1 MRRFFVIAAALLLTA
16 NVVGA
21 QGVQFFDGTFE
32 QALKAASE
40 QNKKVF
46 VDFYATWCGPCKM
59 MEQNTF
65 PEQRVGEYFNAKFI
79 NCRINAEDK
88 AVSAVANKYRVK
100 AFPTLMIVDAE
111 GTVVRSQEGGMSAD
125 QLLKWAKTAMGDMM
139 TYEQMFE
146 KLKTDKNDNDLI
158 RELLIGAPD
167 FMQTQQGQ
175 QRDRWKLRI
184 DRMYSDY
191 RKQKKVAELMNPADF
206 AVLMMYHIDPV
217 KNDEVVEYIMSNY
230 DAVTAAVGADKVN
243 QYVFSLNTFLIQD
256 LAQRGDMEYEKY
268 LERIRG
274 DMKPVY
280 DALLK
285 TGDIEPY
292 TIMKYMNDGVYHIYK
307 RRDVAKYISLMD
319 EYFSTLGKGVVAGD
333 YASATQTMYDALDGK
348 LPQPALVKSVEWIS
362 KALQF
367 EDLDTGERMDLLIMI
382 GDCYKFLKDTENAK
396 KCYKQAYTL
405 SLQFGNPGLSAQV
418 QALIDQL

>member
-1 MRRFFVIAAALLLTA
+1 MRRFFVIAAALLLTTNMVA
-16 NVVGA
+16 A
-21 QGVQFFDGTFE
+21 QGVNFFEGTFE
-32 QALKAASE
+32 QALKAAHD
-40 QNKKVF
+40 QKKSVF
-46 VDFYATWCGPCKM
+46 IDFYATWCGPCKV

-65 PEQRVGEYFNAKFI
+65 PEQRVGEYFNDKFI

-88 AVSAVANKYRVK
+88 AVSAIADKYKVK
-100 AFPTLMIVDAE
+100 AFPTLLIVDAA
-111 GTVVRSQEGGMSAD
+111 GTVIRSQEGGMNAD

-146 KLKTDKNDNDLI
+146 KLKTDKNNVELI

-167 FMQTQQGQ
+167 FMATQQGMQ
-175 QRDRWKLRI
+175 ADRWKLRI
-184 DRMYSDY
+184 DRLYSDY
-191 RKQKKVAELMNPADF
+191 RKQKTTAELMNPADF
-206 AVLMMYHIDPV
+206 NVLMMYHTNPV
-217 KNDEVVEYIMSNY
+217 KNDEVVEYIMTNY
-230 DAVTAAVGADKVN
+230 DAVKAAVGADKVN
-243 QYVFSLNTFLIQD
+243 QFVFSMNTFLIQD

-268 LERIRG
+268 LERIKG

-285 TGDIEPY
+285 SGDVDPY
-292 TIMKYMNDGVYHIYK
+292 TIMKYMNDGIYHIYK

-319 EYFSTLGKGVVAGD
+319 EYFLKLGSGVTSGD
-333 YASATQTMYDALDGK
+333 YASATQTMYDALSGK
-348 LPQPALVKSVEWIS
+348 LPQPALTKSVEWIS

-367 EDLDTGERMDLLIMI
+367 EDLDAGERMDLLIMI
-382 GDCYKFLKDTENAK
+382 GDCYKLLKDPENAK